1 MILARF
7 AFVAKDRSGSEERG
21 YVDGSSPNEAIS
33 ALHARGLVVINLAK
47 SSASR
52 TDRRNPLQAFMQME
66 VIPTRIGV
74 RDIALFTRQLAT
86 MVAAGI
92 PLVRGLRGLAADSPN
107 AGLRKITAQMADT
120 IDTGEQL
127 STAMAEHPRAFSN
140 LAVSMVKAGEAAG
153 TLDQILD
160 QLAIYLEKVDAI
172 QNKVK
177 AAMSYPVFVIIFA
190 IAAFLFM
197 LLKIVPTFKEIYAGL
212 GAELP
217 APTRAVLYVSDWLRG
232 HAPLALAVALVLG
245 LLLFLWKRS
254 PNGRY
259 WFDRWLVTMPVF
271 GPIFRNAVVSR
282 FARTFGVLMS
292 SGLPVLQAID
302 HARDAAQ
309 NAYLASGITKARRDI
324 EQGGEITNSF
334 RQHKVLPEVVLQ
346 LMGTGEET
354 GQLTAM
360 LLKASDFYDR
370 QVEAAV
376 AGLTALIEP
385 LLIIFVGLIVGIIV
399 VTMFLPIFYLG
410 DAVFWSEF
418 KR

>member
-1 MILARF
+1 MPRY
-7 AFVAKDRSGSEERG
+7 AFVAKDRGGSEERG
-21 YVDGSSPNEAIS
+21 FVDGTSPHDALS
-33 ALHARGLVVINLAK
+33 ALHARGLVVINLA
-47 SSASR
+47 ASQVGGA
-52 TDRRNPLQAFMQME
+52 RRLNPLQAFLQME
-66 VIPTRIGV
+66 VVPTRVGV
-74 RDIALFTRQLAT
+74 RDTALFTRQLAT

-92 PLVRGLRGLAADSPN
+92 PLVRGLRGLSADSSN
-107 AGLRKITAQMADT
+107 AALRKITGQMADT

-127 STAMAEHPRAFSN
+127 STAMAEHPRAFSS
-140 LAVSMVKAGEAAG
+140 LAVSMVRAGEAAG

-160 QLAIYLEKVDAI
+160 QLAVYLEKVDAI
-172 QNKVK
+172 RSKVK
-177 AAMSYPVFVIIFA
+177 AAMAYPVFVVIFA
-190 IAAFLFM
+190 LCAFLFM
-197 LLKIVPTFKEIYAGL
+197 LLKIVPTFKEIYEGF

-217 APTRAVLYVSDWLRG
+217 APTRAVLAVSDWLRG
-232 HAPLALAVALVLG
+232 HIPLAIAGALVLG
-245 LLLFLWKRS
+245 LLAYVWRKT
-254 PNGRY
+254 PHGRY
-259 WFDRWLVTMPVF
+259 WTDRWLVTMPVF
-271 GPIFRNAVVSR
+271 GPIIRNATVSR
-282 FARTFGVLMS
+282 FVRTFGVLMS

-309 NAYLASGITKARRDI
+309 NAYLARGIAKARRDI
-324 EQGGEITNSF
+324 EEGREITASF

-346 LMGTGEET
+346 LMSTGEET
-354 GQLTAM
+354 GQLTSM

-385 LLIIFVGLIVGIIV
+385 LLIIFVGIIVGIIV